1 MENASKAL
9 IIAAEVLIG
18 MIVISIGVYLFKYF
32 SNYSEENYKI
42 IETTQITEFNN
53 KFLKFYGETTVN
65 GVKKPIECTI
75 HDIVSLANLAQ
86 RTNIENDLI
95 EEHKQGN
102 NQFQKKEDV
111 DIDNS
116 LYIQINLYNKTNK
129 IDNLELKSN
138 EYLITLIK
146 ENDLI
151 EDELSGKKTKIKY
164 YKCITCESKGNNS
177 RINLV
182 EFTINDK

>member
-65 GVKKPIECTI
+65 GVEKPIECTI

-102 NQFQKKEDV
+102 NQFQIKEDV
-111 DIDNS
+111 NMDSS
-116 LYIQINLYNKTNK
+116 LYIK
-129 IDNLELKSN
+129 IDLVNDGKMNENLELKTN
-138 EYLITLIK
+138 AYLINLIK
-146 ENDLI
+146 ENDLV
-151 EDELSGKKTKIKY
+151 DKTKIKY
-164 YKCITCESKGNNS
+164 YICSECTLDESTGRVKYIKFIS
-177 RINLV
+177 
-182 EFTINDK
+182 KS